1 MSTYDPAFFKYINNG
16 STSSA
21 AAIIPLIK
29 LYFNVQSVVD
39 FGCGQGAWLQ
49 EWKKR
54 GAREVLGLD
63 GDYVDRDSLLIDRSE
78 LRVSDLT
85 SPVDLRRKFDFVQS
99 LEVAE
104 HLPESAASTFVESLV
119 RHGDIILFSAAAV
132 GQGGH
137 DHINEQPYEYWRDK
151 FLKHGYVLLDWLR
164 EAIKDNRSVEP
175 WYRYNSLCFVKQ
187 DLIDTLPKDLQ
198 RRRVADIDPVVDISP
213 YAYKVRKK
221 IIKKL
226 PEWSLPLLAQS
237 KKYSILL
244 SRRLVGER

>member
-1 MSTYDPAFFKYINNG
+1 MIRCSMTRLLCVRLGAGP
-16 STSSA
+16 SSA
-21 AAIIPLIK
+21 TLVNLHI
-29 LYFNVQSVVD
+29 V
-39 FGCGQGAWLQ
+39 
-49 EWKKR
+49 R
-54 GAREVLGLD
+54 
-63 GDYVDRDSLLIDRSE
+63 
-78 LRVSDLT
+78 RVALSQANIWS

-198 RRRVADIDPVVDISP
+198 RRRVADTDPVVDISP

-226 PEWSLPLLAQS
+226 PAWSLLPFLAHS

-244 SRRLVGER
+244 SRRLIGE

>member
-1 MSTYDPAFFKYINNG
+1 
-16 STSSA
+16 
-21 AAIIPLIK
+21 
-29 LYFNVQSVVD
+29 
-39 FGCGQGAWLQ
+39 
-49 EWKKR
+49 
-54 GAREVLGLD
+54 
-63 GDYVDRDSLLIDRSE
+63 VDRDSLLIERSE
-78 LRVSDLT
+78 LKVSDLA
-85 SPVDLRRKFDFVQS
+85 SPVDLGRKFDFVQS

-187 DLIDTLPKDLQ
+187 ALIDTLPKDLQ
-198 RRRVADIDPVVDISP
+198 RRRVADADPVVDISP

-226 PEWSLPLLAQS
+226 PAW
-237 KKYSILL
+237 
-244 SRRLVGER
+244 